1 MKLLLLVGIL
11 LYIVAIYFSQK
22 KYEAIRN
29 EIPKLLYTT
38 RWIRGSAFIRQLRDK
53 GIRVSGP
60 TFYTHMGDLTRK
72 GIVEF
77 QDVEET
83 IDFDDFA
90 EAGPVSRRNMKPVED
105 RMVQLKVRW
114 FRLPSSQ

>member
-1 MKLLLLVGIL
+1 
-11 LYIVAIYFSQK
+11 
-22 KYEAIRN
+22 
-29 EIPKLLYTT
+29 
-38 RWIRGSAFIRQLRDK
+38 
-53 GIRVSGP
+53 
-60 TFYTHMGDLTRK
+60 MGDLARK